1 MLKLLFVA
9 STTSTA
15 SAQNLVNLSAFVDQ
29 FYAKS
34 EPEHKEDHDDDGGP
48 IIEVWDNE
56 LPTLIFHGVD
66 DACDAGFINETK
78 ELIAE
83 SAAKSGKKNIVVEC
97 IVEGK
102 IEAFTSIFTSMKKQ
116 TDDYCKKVKAHP
128 IFSKTDF
135 NIIGFS
141 QGALAARA
149 MI

>member
-1 MLKLLFVA
+1 MFKLLFLA
-9 STTSTA
+9 STA
-15 SAQNLVNLSAFVDQ
+15 SAQSLINLNAFVDK

-34 EPEHKEDHDDDGGP
+34 EPQEEEKKDGGP
-48 IIEVWDNE
+48 VIEEWDNE

-66 DACDAGFINETK
+66 DACDAGFIDETK
-78 ELIAE
+78 MLIAE
-83 SAAKSGKKNIVVEC
+83 SAAHSGKKIVVEC

-102 IEAFTSIFTSMKKQ
+102 MEAFSSIFTSMKKQ

-141 QGALAARA
+141 
-149 MI
+149 